1 MTTVHAALQIDDN
14 QHITIFYSNRCDANM
29 LCNLVS
35 HLLSLPIGR
44 IIKIVEYITLDNHKN
59 KDEPLV
65 GARLVIMD
73 ESGEKVDENLMFKI
87 SEFSDKNSWRQNL
100 EEQYK
105 YTMHVTLG
113 LKSEVNLSD
122 YDSKMYKIEKK
133 YFKNHATNQKIYL

>member
-29 LCNLVS
+29 LCNVVS

-65 GARLVIMD
+65 GARLAIMD

-122 YDSKMYKIEKK
+122 YDGKVYKIEKK

>member
-1 MTTVHAALQIDDN
+1 MQSRFAF
-14 QHITIFYSNRCDANM
+14 TII
-29 LCNLVS
+29 
-35 HLLSLPIGR
+35 PIGR

>member
-29 LCNLVS
+29 LCNVVL

-87 SEFSDKNSWRQNL
+87 SEFSDKNSWIQNL